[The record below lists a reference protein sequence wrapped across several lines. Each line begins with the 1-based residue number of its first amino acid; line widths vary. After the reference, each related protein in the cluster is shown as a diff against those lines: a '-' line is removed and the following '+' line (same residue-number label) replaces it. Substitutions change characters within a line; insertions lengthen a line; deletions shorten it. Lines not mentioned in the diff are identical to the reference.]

1 MQKTDF
7 YFKSVARGAHLVEF
21 WGIARNSMG
30 LKEIFFYLLMG
41 KSLPQKN
48 YHFSRFLLDKP
59 ENAPENA
66 RIINLEKRK
75 KQWT

>member
-7 YFKSVARGAHLVEF
+7 YFKSVARGAHLAEF

-41 KSLPQKN
+41 KSLPQKTTILVDF
-48 YHFSRFLLDKP
+48 YLTSPKTRRRMR
-59 ENAPENA
+59 A
-66 RIINLEKRK
+66 
-75 KQWT
+75 

>member
-7 YFKSVARGAHLVEF
+7 YFKSAARGTHLAEF
-21 WGIARNSMG
+21 WRIARNRMG